1 MGIKT
6 EKEYEVHYYEV
17 NYKLECKISSIINYF
32 CDIGT
37 FQSESLGVGIDYLTE
52 RRLAW
57 VFYRYDIN
65 IKRYPKF
72 GEKIKVVTKA
82 KSFKKFYASRE
93 YEIYDENNEKIVD
106 GEGTFLLINID
117 KRRAVRI
124 PDDQYTAY
132 GVELDEKSD
141 IKIEKLEKLGVTCF
155 GENRVQAFLEKYE
168 NYHGNGEFQF
178 IGTLQP
184 NKVKYIIDKVT
195 LIHAVDRYSLLKEIE
210 KQAAKRDLEMPV
222 LIQVNIAK
230 EESKHGFEVEE
241 IDEVF
246 NSLKDYPHV
255 KVRGL
260 MMMAPHIESSETEKY
275 FKMTQELLQ
284 RLQKDYPMYQL
295 DQLSMGMS
303 NDYHEALN
311 HGSTMIRIGSALFK

>member
-1 MGIKT
+1 MLKENYEEVQKKITEACKRAGRNREEVTLIAVSKTKPVEMLSEIYDLGERNFGENKVQELT
-6 EKEYEVHYYEV
+6 EKEEVLP
-17 NYKLECKISSIINYF
+17 K
-32 CDIGT
+32 DIH
-37 FQSESLGVGIDYLTE
+37 
-52 RRLAW
+52 W
-57 VFYRYDIN
+57 
-65 IKRYPKF
+65 
-72 GEKIKVVTKA
+72 
-82 KSFKKFYASRE
+82 
-93 YEIYDENNEKIVD
+93 
-106 GEGTFLLINID
+106 
-117 KRRAVRI
+117 
-124 PDDQYTAY
+124 
-132 GVELDEKSD
+132 
-141 IKIEKLEKLGVTCF
+141 
-155 GENRVQAFLEKYE
+155 
-168 NYHGNGEFQF
+168 HM
-178 IGTLQP
+178 IGHLQT

-246 NSLKDYPHV
+246 NCLKDYPHV

-303 NDYHEALN
+303 NDYHEALI
-311 HGSTMIRIGSALFK
+311 MVLQ

>member
-1 MGIKT
+1 MIVNEEAVKKILEEVKPAKLVAAT
-6 EKEYEVHYYEV
+6 KYVDVKE
-17 NYKLECKISSIINYF
+17 
-32 CDIGT
+32 
-37 FQSESLGVGIDYLTE
+37 
-52 RRLAW
+52 
-57 VFYRYDIN
+57 
-65 IKRYPKF
+65 
-72 GEKIKVVTKA
+72 
-82 KSFKKFYASRE
+82 
-93 YEIYDENNEKIVD
+93 
-106 GEGTFLLINID
+106 
-117 KRRAVRI
+117 
-124 PDDQYTAY
+124 
-132 GVELDEKSD
+132 
-141 IKIEKLEKLGVTCF
+141 IEKLEKLGVTCF

-246 NSLKDYPHV
+246 NCLKDYPHV

-311 HGSTMIRIGSALFK
+311 HGSTIIRIGSALFK

>member
-1 MGIKT
+1 MIVNEEAVKKILEEVKPAKLVAAT
-6 EKEYEVHYYEV
+6 KYVDVKE
-17 NYKLECKISSIINYF
+17 
-32 CDIGT
+32 
-37 FQSESLGVGIDYLTE
+37 
-52 RRLAW
+52 
-57 VFYRYDIN
+57 
-65 IKRYPKF
+65 
-72 GEKIKVVTKA
+72 
-82 KSFKKFYASRE
+82 
-93 YEIYDENNEKIVD
+93 
-106 GEGTFLLINID
+106 
-117 KRRAVRI
+117 
-124 PDDQYTAY
+124 
-132 GVELDEKSD
+132 
-141 IKIEKLEKLGVTCF
+141 IEKLEKLGVACF

-246 NSLKDYPHV
+246 NCLKDYPHV

>member
-1 MGIKT
+1 MIVNEEAVKKILEEVKPAKLVAAT
-6 EKEYEVHYYEV
+6 KYVDVKE
-17 NYKLECKISSIINYF
+17 
-32 CDIGT
+32 
-37 FQSESLGVGIDYLTE
+37 
-52 RRLAW
+52 
-57 VFYRYDIN
+57 
-65 IKRYPKF
+65 
-72 GEKIKVVTKA
+72 
-82 KSFKKFYASRE
+82 
-93 YEIYDENNEKIVD
+93 
-106 GEGTFLLINID
+106 
-117 KRRAVRI
+117 
-124 PDDQYTAY
+124 
-132 GVELDEKSD
+132 
-141 IKIEKLEKLGVTCF
+141 IEKLEKLGVTCF

-184 NKVKYIIDKVT
+184 NKVKYIFDKVT

-246 NSLKDYPHV
+246 SILKDYPHV

-284 RLQKDYPMYQL
+284 RLQKEYPMYQL

>member
-1 MGIKT
+1 MIVNEEAVKKILEEVKPAKLVAAT
-6 EKEYEVHYYEV
+6 KYVDVKE
-17 NYKLECKISSIINYF
+17 
-32 CDIGT
+32 
-37 FQSESLGVGIDYLTE
+37 
-52 RRLAW
+52 
-57 VFYRYDIN
+57 
-65 IKRYPKF
+65 
-72 GEKIKVVTKA
+72 
-82 KSFKKFYASRE
+82 
-93 YEIYDENNEKIVD
+93 
-106 GEGTFLLINID
+106 
-117 KRRAVRI
+117 
-124 PDDQYTAY
+124 
-132 GVELDEKSD
+132 
-141 IKIEKLEKLGVTCF
+141 IEKLEKLGVTCF

-246 NSLKDYPHV
+246 SILKDYPHV
-255 KVRGL
+255 KVIGL

-284 RLQKDYPMYQL
+284 RLQKEYPMYQL

>member
-1 MGIKT
+1 MIVNEEAVKKILEEVKPAKLVVAT
-6 EKEYEVHYYEV
+6 KYVDVKE
-17 NYKLECKISSIINYF
+17 
-32 CDIGT
+32 
-37 FQSESLGVGIDYLTE
+37 
-52 RRLAW
+52 
-57 VFYRYDIN
+57 
-65 IKRYPKF
+65 
-72 GEKIKVVTKA
+72 
-82 KSFKKFYASRE
+82 
-93 YEIYDENNEKIVD
+93 
-106 GEGTFLLINID
+106 
-117 KRRAVRI
+117 
-124 PDDQYTAY
+124 
-132 GVELDEKSD
+132 
-141 IKIEKLEKLGVTCF
+141 IEKLEKLGVTCF

-246 NSLKDYPHV
+246 SNLKDYPHV

-284 RLQKDYPMYQL
+284 RLQKEYPMYQL

>member
-1 MGIKT
+1 MIVNEEAVKKILEEVKPAKLVAAT
-6 EKEYEVHYYEV
+6 KYVDVKE
-17 NYKLECKISSIINYF
+17 
-32 CDIGT
+32 
-37 FQSESLGVGIDYLTE
+37 
-52 RRLAW
+52 
-57 VFYRYDIN
+57 
-65 IKRYPKF
+65 
-72 GEKIKVVTKA
+72 
-82 KSFKKFYASRE
+82 
-93 YEIYDENNEKIVD
+93 
-106 GEGTFLLINID
+106 
-117 KRRAVRI
+117 
-124 PDDQYTAY
+124 
-132 GVELDEKSD
+132 
-141 IKIEKLEKLGVTCF
+141 IEKLEKLGVTCF

-210 KQAAKRDLEMPV
+210 KQSAKRDLEMPV

-246 NSLKDYPHV
+246 NCLKDYPHV

>member
-1 MGIKT
+1 MIVNEEAVKKILEEVKPAKLVAAT
-6 EKEYEVHYYEV
+6 KYVDVKE
-17 NYKLECKISSIINYF
+17 
-32 CDIGT
+32 
-37 FQSESLGVGIDYLTE
+37 
-52 RRLAW
+52 
-57 VFYRYDIN
+57 
-65 IKRYPKF
+65 
-72 GEKIKVVTKA
+72 
-82 KSFKKFYASRE
+82 
-93 YEIYDENNEKIVD
+93 
-106 GEGTFLLINID
+106 
-117 KRRAVRI
+117 
-124 PDDQYTAY
+124 
-132 GVELDEKSD
+132 
-141 IKIEKLEKLGVTCF
+141 IEKLEKLGVTCF
-155 GENRVQAFLEKYE
+155 GENRVQSFLEKYE

-246 NSLKDYPHV
+246 SNLKDYPHV

-284 RLQKDYPMYQL
+284 RLQKEYPMYQL

-303 NDYHEALN
+303 NDYHEALK

>member
-1 MGIKT
+1 MIVNEEAVKKILEEVKPAKLVAAT
-6 EKEYEVHYYEV
+6 KYVDVKE
-17 NYKLECKISSIINYF
+17 
-32 CDIGT
+32 
-37 FQSESLGVGIDYLTE
+37 
-52 RRLAW
+52 
-57 VFYRYDIN
+57 
-65 IKRYPKF
+65 
-72 GEKIKVVTKA
+72 
-82 KSFKKFYASRE
+82 
-93 YEIYDENNEKIVD
+93 
-106 GEGTFLLINID
+106 
-117 KRRAVRI
+117 
-124 PDDQYTAY
+124 
-132 GVELDEKSD
+132 
-141 IKIEKLEKLGVTCF
+141 IEKLEKLGVTCF

-246 NSLKDYPHV
+246 NSLKDYLHV

-303 NDYHEALN
+303 NDYHEALK

>member
-1 MGIKT
+1 MIVNEEAVILEEVKPAKLVAAT
-6 EKEYEVHYYEV
+6 KYVDVKE
-17 NYKLECKISSIINYF
+17 
-32 CDIGT
+32 
-37 FQSESLGVGIDYLTE
+37 
-52 RRLAW
+52 
-57 VFYRYDIN
+57 
-65 IKRYPKF
+65 
-72 GEKIKVVTKA
+72 
-82 KSFKKFYASRE
+82 
-93 YEIYDENNEKIVD
+93 
-106 GEGTFLLINID
+106 
-117 KRRAVRI
+117 
-124 PDDQYTAY
+124 
-132 GVELDEKSD
+132 
-141 IKIEKLEKLGVTCF
+141 IEKLEKLGVTCF

-246 NSLKDYPHV
+246 SNLKDYPHV

-284 RLQKDYPMYQL
+284 RLQKEYPMYQL

-311 HGSTMIRIGSALFK
+311 HGSTMIRVGSALFK

>member
-1 MGIKT
+1 MIVNEEAVKKILEEVKPAKLVAAT
-6 EKEYEVHYYEV
+6 KYVDVKE
-17 NYKLECKISSIINYF
+17 
-32 CDIGT
+32 
-37 FQSESLGVGIDYLTE
+37 
-52 RRLAW
+52 
-57 VFYRYDIN
+57 
-65 IKRYPKF
+65 
-72 GEKIKVVTKA
+72 
-82 KSFKKFYASRE
+82 
-93 YEIYDENNEKIVD
+93 
-106 GEGTFLLINID
+106 
-117 KRRAVRI
+117 
-124 PDDQYTAY
+124 
-132 GVELDEKSD
+132 
-141 IKIEKLEKLGVTCF
+141 IEKLEKLGVTCF

-246 NSLKDYPHV
+246 SNLKDYPHV

-303 NDYHEALN
+303 NDYQEALK

>member
-1 MGIKT
+1 MIVNEEAVKKIL
-6 EKEYEVHYYEV
+6 EEVKPS
-17 NYKLECKISSIINYF
+17 KL
-32 CDIGT
+32 
-37 FQSESLGVGIDYLTE
+37 V
-52 RRLAW
+52 AA
-57 VFYRYDIN
+57 
-65 IKRYPKF
+65 
-72 GEKIKVVTKA
+72 TK
-82 KSFKKFYASRE
+82 Y
-93 YEIYDENNEKIVD
+93 VD
-106 GEGTFLLINID
+106 VHE
-117 KRRAVRI
+117 
-124 PDDQYTAY
+124 
-132 GVELDEKSD
+132 
-141 IKIEKLEKLGVTCF
+141 IEKLEELGVTCF

-168 NYHGNGEFQF
+168 KYHGNGEFQF

-303 NDYHEALN
+303 NDYQEALK

>member
-1 MGIKT
+1 MIVNEEAVKKILEEVKPAKLVAAT
-6 EKEYEVHYYEV
+6 KYVDVKE
-17 NYKLECKISSIINYF
+17 
-32 CDIGT
+32 
-37 FQSESLGVGIDYLTE
+37 
-52 RRLAW
+52 
-57 VFYRYDIN
+57 
-65 IKRYPKF
+65 
-72 GEKIKVVTKA
+72 
-82 KSFKKFYASRE
+82 
-93 YEIYDENNEKIVD
+93 
-106 GEGTFLLINID
+106 
-117 KRRAVRI
+117 
-124 PDDQYTAY
+124 
-132 GVELDEKSD
+132 
-141 IKIEKLEKLGVTCF
+141 IEKLEKLGVTCF

-210 KQAAKRDLEMPV
+210 KQAAKKDLEMPV

-246 NSLKDYPHV
+246 SNLKDYPHV

-284 RLQKDYPMYQL
+284 RLQKEYPMYQL

>member
-1 MGIKT
+1 MIVNEEAVKKILEEVKPAKLVAAT
-6 EKEYEVHYYEV
+6 KYVDVKE
-17 NYKLECKISSIINYF
+17 
-32 CDIGT
+32 
-37 FQSESLGVGIDYLTE
+37 
-52 RRLAW
+52 
-57 VFYRYDIN
+57 
-65 IKRYPKF
+65 
-72 GEKIKVVTKA
+72 
-82 KSFKKFYASRE
+82 
-93 YEIYDENNEKIVD
+93 
-106 GEGTFLLINID
+106 
-117 KRRAVRI
+117 
-124 PDDQYTAY
+124 
-132 GVELDEKSD
+132 
-141 IKIEKLEKLGVTCF
+141 IEKLEKLGVTCF

-210 KQAAKRDLEMPV
+210 KQAAKRDLKMPV

-246 NSLKDYPHV
+246 SNLKDYPHV

-284 RLQKDYPMYQL
+284 RLQKEYPMYQL

>member
-1 MGIKT
+1 MIVNEEAVKKILEEVKPAKLVAAT
-6 EKEYEVHYYEV
+6 KYVDVKE
-17 NYKLECKISSIINYF
+17 
-32 CDIGT
+32 
-37 FQSESLGVGIDYLTE
+37 
-52 RRLAW
+52 
-57 VFYRYDIN
+57 
-65 IKRYPKF
+65 
-72 GEKIKVVTKA
+72 
-82 KSFKKFYASRE
+82 
-93 YEIYDENNEKIVD
+93 
-106 GEGTFLLINID
+106 
-117 KRRAVRI
+117 
-124 PDDQYTAY
+124 
-132 GVELDEKSD
+132 
-141 IKIEKLEKLGVTCF
+141 IEKLEKLGVTCF

-246 NSLKDYPHV
+246 NCLKDYPHV

-311 HGSTMIRIGSALFK
+311 HGSTMIRVGSALFK

>member
-1 MGIKT
+1 MIVNEEAVKKILEEVKPAKLVAAT
-6 EKEYEVHYYEV
+6 KYVDVKE
-17 NYKLECKISSIINYF
+17 
-32 CDIGT
+32 
-37 FQSESLGVGIDYLTE
+37 
-52 RRLAW
+52 
-57 VFYRYDIN
+57 
-65 IKRYPKF
+65 
-72 GEKIKVVTKA
+72 
-82 KSFKKFYASRE
+82 
-93 YEIYDENNEKIVD
+93 
-106 GEGTFLLINID
+106 
-117 KRRAVRI
+117 
-124 PDDQYTAY
+124 
-132 GVELDEKSD
+132 
-141 IKIEKLEKLGVTCF
+141 IEKLEKLGVTCF

-246 NSLKDYPHV
+246 SNLKDYPHV

-260 MMMAPHIESSETEKY
+260 MMMALHIESSETEKY

-284 RLQKDYPMYQL
+284 RLQKEYPMYQL

-311 HGSTMIRIGSALFK
+311 HGSTMIRVGSALFK

>member
-1 MGIKT
+1 MIVNEEVVKKILEEVKPAKLVAAT
-6 EKEYEVHYYEV
+6 KYVDVKE
-17 NYKLECKISSIINYF
+17 
-32 CDIGT
+32 
-37 FQSESLGVGIDYLTE
+37 
-52 RRLAW
+52 
-57 VFYRYDIN
+57 
-65 IKRYPKF
+65 
-72 GEKIKVVTKA
+72 
-82 KSFKKFYASRE
+82 
-93 YEIYDENNEKIVD
+93 
-106 GEGTFLLINID
+106 
-117 KRRAVRI
+117 
-124 PDDQYTAY
+124 
-132 GVELDEKSD
+132 
-141 IKIEKLEKLGVTCF
+141 IEKLEKLGVTCF

-246 NSLKDYPHV
+246 NCLKDYPHV

>member
-1 MGIKT
+1 MIVNEEAVKKILEEVKPAKLVAAT
-6 EKEYEVHYYEV
+6 KYVDVKE
-17 NYKLECKISSIINYF
+17 
-32 CDIGT
+32 
-37 FQSESLGVGIDYLTE
+37 
-52 RRLAW
+52 
-57 VFYRYDIN
+57 
-65 IKRYPKF
+65 
-72 GEKIKVVTKA
+72 
-82 KSFKKFYASRE
+82 
-93 YEIYDENNEKIVD
+93 
-106 GEGTFLLINID
+106 
-117 KRRAVRI
+117 
-124 PDDQYTAY
+124 
-132 GVELDEKSD
+132 
-141 IKIEKLEKLGVTCF
+141 IEKLEKLGVTCF

-246 NSLKDYPHV
+246 NCLKDYPHV

-295 DQLSMGMS
+295 AQLSMGMS

>member
-1 MGIKT
+1 MIVNEEAVKKILEEVKPAKLVAAT
-6 EKEYEVHYYEV
+6 KYVDVKE
-17 NYKLECKISSIINYF
+17 
-32 CDIGT
+32 
-37 FQSESLGVGIDYLTE
+37 
-52 RRLAW
+52 
-57 VFYRYDIN
+57 
-65 IKRYPKF
+65 
-72 GEKIKVVTKA
+72 
-82 KSFKKFYASRE
+82 
-93 YEIYDENNEKIVD
+93 
-106 GEGTFLLINID
+106 
-117 KRRAVRI
+117 
-124 PDDQYTAY
+124 
-132 GVELDEKSD
+132 
-141 IKIEKLEKLGVTCF
+141 IEKLEKLGVTCF

-246 NSLKDYPHV
+246 SNLKDYPHV

-284 RLQKDYPMYQL
+284 RLQKEYPMYQL

-303 NDYHEALN
+303 NDYHEALK

>member
-1 MGIKT
+1 MIVNEEAVKKILEEVKPAKLVAAT
-6 EKEYEVHYYEV
+6 KYVDVKE
-17 NYKLECKISSIINYF
+17 
-32 CDIGT
+32 
-37 FQSESLGVGIDYLTE
+37 
-52 RRLAW
+52 
-57 VFYRYDIN
+57 
-65 IKRYPKF
+65 
-72 GEKIKVVTKA
+72 
-82 KSFKKFYASRE
+82 
-93 YEIYDENNEKIVD
+93 
-106 GEGTFLLINID
+106 
-117 KRRAVRI
+117 
-124 PDDQYTAY
+124 
-132 GVELDEKSD
+132 
-141 IKIEKLEKLGVTCF
+141 IEKLEKLGVTCF

-210 KQAAKRDLEMPV
+210 KQAVKRDLEMPV

-246 NSLKDYPHV
+246 NCLKDYPHV

-284 RLQKDYPMYQL
+284 RLQKDYSMYQL

>member
-1 MGIKT
+1 MIVNEEAVKKILEEVKPAKLVAAT
-6 EKEYEVHYYEV
+6 KYVDVKEIEK
-17 NYKLECKISSIINYF
+17 L
-32 CDIGT
+32 
-37 FQSESLGVGIDYLTE
+37 
-52 RRLAW
+52 
-57 VFYRYDIN
+57 
-65 IKRYPKF
+65 
-72 GEKIKVVTKA
+72 
-82 KSFKKFYASRE
+82 
-93 YEIYDENNEKIVD
+93 
-106 GEGTFLLINID
+106 
-117 KRRAVRI
+117 
-124 PDDQYTAY
+124 
-132 GVELDEKSD
+132 
-141 IKIEKLEKLGVTCF
+141 EKLEKLGVTCF

-246 NSLKDYPHV
+246 NCLKDYPHV

-311 HGSTMIRIGSALFK
+311 HGSTMIRIGSALF

>member
-1 MGIKT
+1 MIVNEEAVKKIL
-6 EKEYEVHYYEV
+6 EEV
-17 NYKLECKISSIINYF
+17 NSAKL
-32 CDIGT
+32 
-37 FQSESLGVGIDYLTE
+37 V
-52 RRLAW
+52 AA
-57 VFYRYDIN
+57 
-65 IKRYPKF
+65 
-72 GEKIKVVTKA
+72 TK
-82 KSFKKFYASRE
+82 Y
-93 YEIYDENNEKIVD
+93 VD
-106 GEGTFLLINID
+106 VKE
-117 KRRAVRI
+117 
-124 PDDQYTAY
+124 
-132 GVELDEKSD
+132 
-141 IKIEKLEKLGVTCF
+141 IEKLEKLGVTCF

-222 LIQVNIAK
+222 LIQVNIGK

-246 NSLKDYPHV
+246 SNLKDYPHV

>member
-1 MGIKT
+1 MIVNEEAVKKILEEVKPAKLVAAT
-6 EKEYEVHYYEV
+6 KYVDVKE
-17 NYKLECKISSIINYF
+17 
-32 CDIGT
+32 
-37 FQSESLGVGIDYLTE
+37 
-52 RRLAW
+52 
-57 VFYRYDIN
+57 
-65 IKRYPKF
+65 
-72 GEKIKVVTKA
+72 
-82 KSFKKFYASRE
+82 
-93 YEIYDENNEKIVD
+93 
-106 GEGTFLLINID
+106 
-117 KRRAVRI
+117 
-124 PDDQYTAY
+124 
-132 GVELDEKSD
+132 
-141 IKIEKLEKLGVTCF
+141 IEKLEKLGVTCF

-246 NSLKDYPHV
+246 SNLKDYPHV

-284 RLQKDYPMYQL
+284 RLQKEYPMYQL

-311 HGSTMIRIGSALFK
+311 HGSTMIRVGSALFKGL

>member
-1 MGIKT
+1 MIVNEEEVKKILEEVKPAKLVAAT
-6 EKEYEVHYYEV
+6 KYVDVKE
-17 NYKLECKISSIINYF
+17 
-32 CDIGT
+32 
-37 FQSESLGVGIDYLTE
+37 
-52 RRLAW
+52 
-57 VFYRYDIN
+57 
-65 IKRYPKF
+65 
-72 GEKIKVVTKA
+72 
-82 KSFKKFYASRE
+82 
-93 YEIYDENNEKIVD
+93 
-106 GEGTFLLINID
+106 
-117 KRRAVRI
+117 
-124 PDDQYTAY
+124 
-132 GVELDEKSD
+132 
-141 IKIEKLEKLGVTCF
+141 IEKLEKLGVTCF

-246 NSLKDYPHV
+246 SNLKDYPHV

-284 RLQKDYPMYQL
+284 RLQKEYPMYQL

-311 HGSTMIRIGSALFK
+311 HGSTMIRVGSALFK

>member
-1 MGIKT
+1 MIVNEEAVKKILEEVKPAKLVAAT
-6 EKEYEVHYYEV
+6 KYVDVKE
-17 NYKLECKISSIINYF
+17 
-32 CDIGT
+32 
-37 FQSESLGVGIDYLTE
+37 
-52 RRLAW
+52 
-57 VFYRYDIN
+57 
-65 IKRYPKF
+65 
-72 GEKIKVVTKA
+72 
-82 KSFKKFYASRE
+82 
-93 YEIYDENNEKIVD
+93 
-106 GEGTFLLINID
+106 
-117 KRRAVRI
+117 
-124 PDDQYTAY
+124 
-132 GVELDEKSD
+132 
-141 IKIEKLEKLGVTCF
+141 IEKLEKLGVTCF

-246 NSLKDYPHV
+246 SNLKDYPHV

-275 FKMTQELLQ
+275 FKMTQEFLQ